1 MEKRIN
7 VVTSFSKTGWE
18 TYGRKMVQSAAQF
31 WGPNIHLTAFY
42 HDFELTDPISNPQ
55 ISYRN
60 LNEVKDMEEFK
71 KEYAEYDGTIG
82 GKSPYTYKLDC
93 IKFCHKVFALT
104 EFAFELCEQSKK
116 PGWLVWLDADTI
128 TTKFVTYDTL
138 NKCLPEKASLVYLGR
153 KHYEYS
159 ETSFLG
165 FNLNHQAPVDLLGD
179 LRGAY
184 ISGEVLNY
192 REWHDGFVF
201 ERLLKIYIAHGLK
214 AHDWT
219 GHIDEIKSL
228 HSGVQA
234 FESFPLGEY
243 MIHNKGSRKK
253 PGGGVSPDVNG
264 PERYKQLMQLI
275 LHYKPKSIIETGT
288 WNGGRA
294 IQMAIAAFQNTDKVT
309 YTGYDLFEEAT
320 KETDTRE
327 LNTKAHNSLE
337 AVNNRLQEFA
347 DKIKE
352 KDKIFEFTLHKGD
365 TKKTLTKSRADFSF
379 IDGGHS
385 KDTVNHDF
393 KMLRKS
399 PVIVLDDYIMKDP
412 EGKGPPKK
420 FYGVNKIIKKQNRSV
435 ILPSKDQ
442 IRDGGR
448 THLAVVLTNKNVSD
462 VPIDIQSVP
471 IVVQPKDCV
480 PKEYIENN
488 VKANTKVIKKWIGRS
503 KPNNEVAIFVSGGTV
518 DWKELKGL
526 IRHEGEDRC
535 KIVCVKHS
543 YPKLLKEG
551 IKPWACVILDPR
563 PVEGT
568 STHGIKRKDL
578 FKTIDKDTLF
588 LNASMTDPSVTN
600 LIKSKTDNIIGW
612 HAFSEALRDT
622 KAEKQKKA
630 ITVKEE
636 LGIEAGATMIV
647 GGTCAAMRSIGIM
660 HTLGFRTFH
669 LFGYDCSMPEPN
681 EKEKQTIENEKPKY
695 IQVGIKVNGENRP
708 FWTTGELL
716 AMAQDCEKLF
726 DREDVDMNLN
736 FHGTGTLVS
745 SIWENSTT
753 KQLKHYT
760 EVLDI

>member
-7 VVTSFSKTGWE
+7 IVTSFSEEGWE
-18 TYGRKMVQSAAQF
+18 TYGKEMVRAAAQY
-31 WGPNIHLTAFY
+31 WGPNIYLTAFY
-42 HDFELTDPISNPQ
+42 HDFEMTDPLIHPQ

-60 LNEVKDMEEFK
+60 LNQVQDMVDFK
-71 KEYAEYDGTIG
+71 KEYEKYDGTLG
-82 GKSPYTYKLDC
+82 GKAPYTYKLDC
-93 IKFCHKVFALT
+93 LKFCHKVFALT
-104 EFAFELCEQSKK
+104 EFAFDLCSYNEE
-116 PGWLVWLDADTI
+116 PGWLIWLDADTV
-128 TTKFVTYDTL
+128 TTKLLNHVTLST
-138 NKCLPEKASLVYLGR
+138 CLPENSSLVYLGR

-234 FESFPLGEY
+234 FERFPLGEY

-253 PGGGVSPDVNG
+253 PGGGVSPDING
-264 PERYKQLMQLI
+264 PERYKQLMQLVMF
-275 LHYKPKSIIETGT
+275 YKPKSIIETGT

-294 IQMAIAAFQNTDKVT
+294 IQMAMAAFQHTDKVT

-320 KETDTRE
+320 TESDKIE
-327 LNTKAHNSLE
+327 LNTKAHNSIE
-337 AVNNRLQEFA
+337 AVTGRLQEFT

-352 KDKIFEFTLHKGD
+352 QGKIFKFKLHKGD
-365 TKKTLTKSRADFSF
+365 TKKILKKSKADFSF

-385 KDTVNHDF
+385 EDTVNHDF
-393 KMLRKS
+393 KMLNKS
-399 PVIVLDDYIMKDP
+399 PVVVLDDYVIKDG
-412 EGKGPPKK
+412 EGSGPSKE
-420 FYGVNKIIKKQNRSV
+420 FYGVNKIIKKQKRSV

-442 IRDGGR
+442 IEGGGR
-448 THLAVVLTNKNVSD
+448 THLAIVLTNKKVPD
-462 VPIDIQSVP
+462 IPIDIQSIP

-488 VKANTKVIKKWIGRS
+488 VKANTKIIKKWIKRA
-503 KPNNEVAIFVSGGTV
+503 KPNNEVAILVSGGRV
-518 DWKELKGL
+518 DWEDLRSF

-535 KIVCVKHS
+535 RIVCVKHS
-543 YPKLLKEG
+543 YPKLLEEG

-563 PVEGT
+563 PVDGT
-568 STHGIKRKDL
+568 STHGVVRKDL
-578 FKTIDKDTLF
+578 FKTMDKDTLF

-622 KAEKQKKA
+622 KAEEQQKA

-669 LFGYDCSMPEPN
+669 LFGYDCSMPEPS
-681 EKEKQTIENEKPKY
+681 EKEKKIIENEKPKY
-695 IQVGIKVNGENRP
+695 IQVGIKVNEKNLP

-736 FHGTGTLVS
+736 FHGRDTLVAA
-745 SIWENSTT
+745 IWENSTT
-753 KQLKHYT
+753 KNLKHYR
-760 EVLDI
+760 DILEL